1 MVTRNPW
8 QKLKDEAAS
17 LRTPTQIL
25 KEQLG
30 PLQDATG
37 GVLRGRVSTK
47 DRGDGQT
54 LVTLSVYVPTLNNY
68 TIALLRVA
76 HPLVQYPALLF
87 SDWTTK
93 RVTCG
98 SHEELEAAILD
109 CLEDPDVQKI
119 VVGLFAQTGQAGN

>member
-37 GVLRGRVSTK
+37 GVLRGRTSTK
-47 DRGDGQT
+47 DMGDGKT
-54 LVTLSVYVPTLNNY
+54 RVGLNVYVPTLNNY
-68 TIALLRVA
+68 TVELLRVS
-76 HPLVQYPALLF
+76 HPLVQYPADLY
-87 SDWTTK
+87 SEWTNK
-93 RVTCG
+93 RVRCG

-109 CLEDPDVQKI
+109 CLAARGESPA
-119 VVGLFAQTGQAGN
+119 L